1 VLLVGAAA
9 GGPDARAAEVGPA
22 VVACGVLATVESPDP
37 QPATVAAISAAAA
50 RPVNRKTPRCRLH
63 TRSHRT
69 LTGPFDVAGV
79 AEQRFT
85 TL

>member
-1 VLLVGAAA
+1 MAA
-9 GGPDARAAEVGPA
+9 GGPGARAAEVGPA
-22 VVACGVLATVESPDP
+22 VVVGLACGVLATVESPDP
-37 QPATVAAISAAAA
+37 QPLTVAAISAATAS
-50 RPVNRKTPRCRLH
+50 PVSRKTPQCRLH

-79 AEQRFT
+79 AERCLT